1 MRPTR
6 ATERPRRDVVAHA
19 LPAIFLLFALAGLSS
34 CFFQYR
40 QAPVPEPETPIPGFD
55 AQQYQAH
62 KLTAALVERDKALD
76 SMQTPAVMEYTAGAQ
91 HVKAKEDIVV
101 RRPDNLRVTAMSPFG
116 VALLLAAQGADLQI
130 FEPGQNRFSRG
141 TATAETLYRYVRIP
155 MAPADAVGLLMGLAP
170 RDFALA
176 GAADSISSDGAM
188 TVVAYGNASSGIRQL
203 GFLDGNLA
211 MVRETATDGRVIY
224 EVRYSNYHDIGGVM
238 FPYLVDAAFPTA
250 QSRVTF
256 RYLRPIVNGSVPAS
270 TFVLTPA
277 PGATQMNLSMDAE
290 RSAQSGT

>member
-6 ATERPRRDVVAHA
+6 ATERPRRDVVAHQ
-19 LPAIFLLFALAGLSS
+19 LPGIFLLFALAGLSS
-34 CFFQYR
+34 CFFEYHQV
-40 QAPVPEPETPIPGFD
+40 PVVEPETPIAGFD
-55 AQQYQAH
+55 AEQYRAH
-62 KLTAALVERDKALD
+62 KLIASLAERDRALD
-76 SMQTPAVMEYTAGAQ
+76 SMQTPAVMEYAAGAQ

-101 RRPDNLRVTAMSPFG
+101 RRPDNLRVDAMSPFG

-141 TATAETLYRYVRIP
+141 AATAETLYRYVRIP

-170 RDFALA
+170 RDFPLA

-203 GFLDGNLA
+203 GFTGENLV
-211 MVRETATDGRVIY
+211 MVRETASDGRVIY

-277 PGATQMNLSMDAE
+277 PGATQMNLGMDGTGA
-290 RSAQSGT
+290 AQPGT